1 MLKIEHPQHPKP
13 IKEDSMWYFIILGII
28 LLALNWILPM
38 VTGSPWVYVI
48 GTFELQL
55 WLAGCVAL
63 GIGVIWLIIH
73 AATSKK

>member
-1 MLKIEHPQHPKP
+1 
-13 IKEDSMWYFIILGII
+13 MWYFIILGII
-28 LLALNWILPM
+28 LLALNWILPA

-48 GTFELQL
+48 SGFELQL

-73 AATSKK
+73 SVTAKK